1 MLADDVLVTV
11 PEELLVSTSAA
22 RSSTD
27 FSPYLHEA
35 ASLSPLQV
43 CNEVMIVMQAF

>member
-22 RSSTD
+22 RSSAD

-35 ASLSPLQV
+35 ASSSPLQV
-43 CNEVMIVMQAF
+43 CNKIRIVMQAF